1 MVASTSSLKSG
12 LFYRHWA
19 AEGVP
24 QGVVLIS
31 HGLGEHSGRYD
42 DVAQALIRQQLHVYA
57 LDHIGHGHSPGR
69 RAFIKQFSELTQGV
83 TELRAEIAEQYQDLP
98 VILVGHSMGGL
109 IAARVMLDAQ
119 DDYSG
124 LILTGP
130 ALGVPTPPP
139 WWQVALLRVLSAL
152 MPASKALAI
161 DAKAVSRDPSVV
173 DAYTADPLVHHDN
186 IPARMVVS
194 LFDEGQFVLDNAG
207 HITLP
212 VLLLHGEEDQLTS
225 VPASRQ
231 FIEALGASDK
241 HLTIYPGMYH
251 ELFNEPER
259 AEIIDT
265 CIAWIRQRL
274 V

>member
-1 MVASTSSLKSG
+1 
-12 LFYRHWA
+12 
-19 AEGVP
+19 
-24 QGVVLIS
+24 
-31 HGLGEHSGRYD
+31 
-42 DVAQALIRQQLHVYA
+42 
-57 LDHIGHGHSPGR
+57 
-69 RAFIKQFSELTQGV
+69 
-83 TELRAEIAEQYQDLP
+83 
-98 VILVGHSMGGL
+98 MGGL

-130 ALGVPTPPP
+130 ALGVPSPPP